1 MILKRKC
8 FIRQPN
14 INVCF
19 FKVVSAFGVLF
30 VLLPISQRAKAMVIY
45 PMFVCKPLFRTTF
58 LTSTG
63 SLSQIIDG
71 FSDSFSTEEKFHV
84 LFIFRIFEFVFFMFE
99 YRRCIEYSNKIPVLT
114 SKSSSLNYLP
124 LSLDIF
130 IV

>member
-84 LFIFRIFEFVFFMFE
+84 LFIFRIFEFVFS
-99 YRRCIEYSNKIPVLT
+99 CSNTGDVSNIRI
-114 SKSSSLNYLP
+114 KSPSLLQ
-124 LSLDIF
+124 SLLL
-130 IV
+130 